1 MGGLFVASAINAAAV
16 CLFDFIICHVVNV
29 CEQVNGRF
37 IGVVLAVAVPMAWYA
52 VDVFAAC
59 GAKIIFLVFHF
70 VPFLPPFS
78 RGGVGLSLRR
88 LYRFG

>member
-1 MGGLFVASAINAAAV
+1 MAAV
-16 CLFDFIICHVVNV
+16 CLFDFVICHVVNV

-37 IGVVLAVAVPMAWYA
+37 IGVVLAVSVPVAWYA

-70 VPFLPPFS
+70 AFPFS
-78 RGGVGLSLRR
+78 RLLPGGSACFDLIITPLRS
-88 LYRFG
+88 FGKVCKYQDR